1 MRYIKTTIILLA
13 AAVTILTG
21 CQPDAQIPEHANS
34 NRTRTGIS
42 RIAVMAPA
50 VAEILNAL
58 DAIDLIV
65 ATGDFVEWP
74 PQVRTLPKI
83 GAYDKPNLEL
93 VLSLK
98 VDLVVTARSVAAQK
112 THERMRDLG
121 IAVLELDTDTYDG
134 VLESMEI
141 VGELVGREG
150 EARRLVSDIRERIG
164 KVSELSSAAPQ
175 RSVLFVVGQRPLYVA
190 GPGSHIDLLIEAA
203 GGRNIFSDAMSTYQ
217 LVSMEAALERMPEVI
232 IDVSDN
238 RPGALRGVKSGF
250 WGQWNF
256 LPAVNN
262 NRVYWID
269 PLRLAIPGPRMPE
282 MAELLAKLIHPEI
295 FGAVSDRDLEAP
307 DNNAR

>member
-1 MRYIKTTIILLA
+1 MLLA
-13 AAVTILTG
+13 AAVTILPG
-21 CQPDAQIPEHANS
+21 CQPDAQLPETADS
-34 NRTRTGIS
+34 NRGKTGPS

-50 VAEILNAL
+50 VAEILEAL

-74 PQVRTLPKI
+74 PQIRTLPQI

-98 VDLVVTARSVAAQK
+98 VDLIVTARSVAGQI
-112 THERMRDLG
+112 THQRMRDLG
-121 IAVLELDTDTYDG
+121 VAVLELDTDTYAG
-134 VLESMEI
+134 VLESIEI

-150 EARRLVSDIRERIG
+150 EARKLVSDIRERIE
-164 KVSELSSAAPQ
+164 KVSERSSTTPR

-190 GPGSHIDLLIEAA
+190 GPGSHIDLLIKAA
-203 GGRNIFSDAMSTYQ
+203 GGRNIFADAMSPYQ

-238 RPGALRGVKSGF
+238 RPGAMRGVKSGF

-256 LPAVNN
+256 LPAVSY

-295 FGAVSDRDLEAP
+295 FGTVSNRDLESP
-307 DNNAR
+307 DDNAR

>member
-1 MRYIKTTIILLA
+1 MLLA
-13 AAVTILTG
+13 AAVTILPG
-21 CQPDAQIPEHANS
+21 CQPDAQLPETADS
-34 NRTRTGIS
+34 NRKKTGPS

-50 VAEILNAL
+50 VAEILDAL
-58 DAIDLIV
+58 DAIDLI
-65 ATGDFVEWP
+65 AAIGDFVEWP
-74 PQVRTLPKI
+74 LQITTLPRI

-93 VLSLK
+93 VLRLE
-98 VDLVVTARSVAAQK
+98 VDLMITVRSDAGRNTNQ
-112 THERMRDLG
+112 RMRDLG
-121 IAVLELDTDTYDG
+121 VAVLELDTDTYEG

-150 EARRLVSDIRERIG
+150 EARKLVSDIRDRIE
-164 KVSELSSAAPQ
+164 KVSERSSTAVR
-175 RSVLFVVGQRPLYVA
+175 RSVLFVVGQRPLYAA
-190 GPGSHIDLLIEAA
+190 GPGSHIDLLIKAA
-203 GGRNIFSDAMSTYQ
+203 GGRNIFADAMSPYQ

-238 RPGALRGVKSGF
+238 RPGAMRGVKSGF

-256 LPAVNN
+256 LPAVSH

-295 FGAVSDRDLEAP
+295 FGAVSDRDLQSP
-307 DNNAR
+307 GGDAR